1 MDSNKNIIAAI
12 SLSAAIIVLWAL
24 FFSPSPEDREKIKQK
39 RIDSV
44 KSLDA
49 PEIEN
54 SETNNLLSRKEALN
68 KDKRIV
74 FENDNVKGSI
84 SLKGAIIDDLLFKN
98 YNEKLE
104 GTKKVVLLNPRNAS
118 NTYYLETGW
127 VTNNKNIDLPNNKS
141 KWKVEGNT
149 KLSPGNDVKLIW
161 KNAQGLAFEKI
172 ISIDNKFLFTVNQK
186 IKNNT
191 NKIYNFYPYSQ
202 IIRKNIPKDIVN
214 FFILHEGP
222 LGVFDDQLVEK
233 DYDDVIDKKYSINA
247 EKGFLGITDK
257 YWLTSLIP
265 EKNKNF
271 RADFEYSEK
280 FKISYIE
287 TEALEAQPNNQIS
300 NKVDIV
306 IAAKEV
312 DVIDEYNEKLG
323 LSKFDLV
330 IDWGWFYWIV
340 KPLFFLND
348 YFFKLA
354 GNYGLAII
362 LITVCLRLL
371 FFPLNN
377 YAFRS
382 MSRMKILQPEMARLK
397 EVHKD
402 DKMKLQQAIMQ
413 LYKKEGVNPVSG
425 CVPILISI
433 PFFFAIYKMLFVTI
447 EMRHQP
453 FFGWIKDLS
462 EKDPTSIFNLFGLIP
477 WAPPEFLIIG
487 GLPVLMGLTM
497 WAQQKLNPAPQDD
510 IQKKIF
516 MFFPVFLTV
525 ILAPFPS
532 GLVLYWTANNILTM
546 AQQYVIMK
554 RTTVKTSQ

>member
-68 KDKRIV
+68 KDKRII

-104 GTKKVVLLNPRNAS
+104 GKKKVVLLNPRNAS
-118 NTYYLETGW
+118 DTYYLETGW

-161 KNAQGLAFEKI
+161 KNAQGLTFEKI

-202 IIRKNIPKDIVN
+202 IIRKNIPRDIVN

-287 TEALEAQPNNQIS
+287 TEALEAQPNKQIS